1 MKSSSGLAAL
11 APLAIAVL
19 ALGPTTSGA
28 AEAGPCGASYTVRT
42 GDTMGAIA
50 MRCATSVKALMQA
63 NPQVS
68 DPARISIGQDLAV
81 PTIADAADS
90 SDGADAPDAVAAEW
104 ARRRDA
110 AAVPL
115 LAAGNY
121 TVEAG
126 DDMASIATKLGVPLR
141 DLLAANEETDPFALQ
156 PGQVLALPDPDD
168 LEAIEAPPNEAPTDA
183 AAGDP
188 DAAGD
193 EAAAAPAGTEAGTGE
208 PDRYTVQPGDSLGGI
223 AAKAGVPLDA
233 LIAANEG
240 VKPRALRPGQ
250 SLMLPA
256 AGRDQEAAAPASG
269 GARTERAGDDAP
281 AKADAGAATGASR
294 RSAPRSAPGTGE
306 SEAEAP
312 GRYTVEPGDSLARI
326 AAKTGVPL
334 DALVAANER
343 VKPRALRP
351 GQSLVL
357 PEIARDEDA
366 DPGEGAAGTETEAG
380 AEPGDQE
387 SAGAGDETGD
397 RTAGRMGGSGDPAGA
412 GTGESEAEATGRYT
426 VEPGDSLAGIAARTG
441 VRLAELMAVNEGV
454 EPRALRP
461 GQELVLPG
469 GARDADTPGRAEG
482 GTELAAVPDA
492 DARPEPG
499 GATAAPAEAAPE
511 PMRLEGRIRKGV
523 ECPVL
528 KTPDGR
534 TYSLVSQAYGFTP
547 GDYVAIEA
555 EPVEVSFCMQGQ
567 TVRVTS
573 MKSRPA
579 PQGG

>member
-1 MKSSSGLAAL
+1 MERKKKLGSVGGGVTDGHRNDRTRPDVPDATPTGETWMRPSRGLASL
-11 APLAIAVL
+11 GPLVATL
-19 ALGPTTSGA
+19 ALWPTGSGA
-28 AEAGPCGASYTVRT
+28 AQAERCGVTYTVRA
-42 GDTMGAIA
+42 GDTMGVIA
-50 MRCATSVKALMQA
+50 TRCATSVEALMQA
-63 NPQVS
+63 NPEVS
-68 DPARISIGQDLAV
+68 DPARISIGQELAV
-81 PTIADAADS
+81 PPAGDEADAAKP
-90 SDGADAPDAVAAEW
+90 ADAAAAEW

-115 LAAGNY
+115 LAAGRY
-121 TVEAG
+121 AVEPG

-141 DLLAANEETDPFALQ
+141 ELLAANEAIDPFALQ
-156 PGQVLALPDPDD
+156 PGQVLALPDPED
-168 LEAIEAPPNEAPTDA
+168 LDAIEPPPVA

-188 DAAGD
+188 EVANDVTAAAGGV
-193 EAAAAPAGTEAGTGE
+193 AGTDAGAKSDPPG
-208 PDRYTVQPGDSLGGI
+208 RYTVEPGDSLSRI

-233 LIAANEG
+233 LI
-240 VKPRALRPGQ
+240 
-250 SLMLPA
+250 
-256 AGRDQEAAAPASG
+256 
-269 GARTERAGDDAP
+269 
-281 AKADAGAATGASR
+281 
-294 RSAPRSAPGTGE
+294 
-306 SEAEAP
+306 
-312 GRYTVEPGDSLARI
+312 
-326 AAKTGVPL
+326 
-334 DALVAANER
+334 AANER

-357 PEIARDEDA
+357 PDVARNEDA
-366 DPGEGAAGTETEAG
+366 DPGASNAGTG
-380 AEPGDQE
+380 AEAEAETAPGTGDQPGDQPE
-387 SAGAGDETGD
+387 PRSA
-397 RTAGRMGGSGDPAGA
+397 DPAGA
-412 GTGESEAEATGRYT
+412 GTGRSVGTAGEPERYR

-469 GARDADTPGRAEG
+469 PALDANVPAGSGGVEG
-482 GTELAAVPDA
+482 GPDLA
-492 DARPEPG
+492 
-499 GATAAPAEAAPE
+499 AAPE
-511 PMRLEGRIRKGV
+511 GGDGPAAAGAAAAEPEPIRLEGRIRRGV

-573 MKSRPA
+573 MKPRPA